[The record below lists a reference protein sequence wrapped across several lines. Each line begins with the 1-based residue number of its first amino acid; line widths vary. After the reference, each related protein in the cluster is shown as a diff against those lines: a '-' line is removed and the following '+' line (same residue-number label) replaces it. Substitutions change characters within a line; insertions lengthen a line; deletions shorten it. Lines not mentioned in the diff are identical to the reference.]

1 MATTTTIRNGVDVQK
16 LTSMVEDVKREP
28 WKGRIAFSLKTEWT
42 GGLQARHTVSTYEVG
57 DVPSEH
63 TTAHSMTS
71 DEPER
76 ILGSDAGFSP
86 SELIL
91 SALASCLTVGYAVN
105 AAAMG
110 IDLKGLRLELTGTG
124 DLQGFMNLNGV
135 RPGLDEV
142 RVKAFVRSDAPF
154 DTLRELHDQVN
165 AHSPIWD
172 SLANPVKVVSELKTA
187 R

>member
-16 LTSMVEDVKREP
+16 LTAMVEDVKKEP
-28 WKGRIAFSLKTEWT
+28 WKGRIGFSLKSEWT
-42 GGLQARHTVSTYEVG
+42 GGLKARHTVSTYEVG

-63 TTAHSMTS
+63 KTDHSMTS

-110 IDLKGLRLELTGTG
+110 IDLKGLRLELTGLG
-124 DLQGFMNLNGV
+124 DLQGFMNLNDV
-135 RPGLDEV
+135 RPGLEEV
-142 RVKAFVRSDAPF
+142 RVKAFVRSEAPPEKI
-154 DTLRELHDQVN
+154 RELHDYVN
-165 AHSPIWD
+165 AHSPMWD
-172 SLANPVKVVSELKTA
+172 SIAKPVKVVSELKTA